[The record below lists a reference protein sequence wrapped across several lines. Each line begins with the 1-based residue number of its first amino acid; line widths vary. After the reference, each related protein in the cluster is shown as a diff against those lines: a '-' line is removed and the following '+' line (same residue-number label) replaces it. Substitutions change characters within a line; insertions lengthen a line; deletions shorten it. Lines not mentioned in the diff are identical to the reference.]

1 MRLSILSAL
10 AAAALLA
17 ACSSDVPVNDAGGA
31 GSGNTASTADT
42 SGIAGQ
48 ATPGSKGDFDQNV
61 GNTVYFDL
69 DSYSLSSDAQ
79 SQLQRQAAWLQQYPP
94 FWFAN
99 LFDRMWVVLVSIIA
113 VLLPLSRI
121 VPPLYQFRIRSR
133 VFRWY
138 AQLRAIESSVG
149 LRPADE
155 LARALDEVEERVGQV
170 SVPLSYADE
179 LYALRSHIQAVR
191 RRLQARPTAGPSS
204 S

>member
-69 DSYSLSSDAQ
+69 DSYSVRADA
-79 SQLQRQAAWLQQYPP
+79 SPLLDAQAAWLVRYPY
-94 FWFAN
+94 
-99 LFDRMWVVLVSIIA
+99 VQI
-113 VLLPLSRI
+113 RI
-121 VPPLYQFRIRSR
+121 
-133 VFRWY
+133 
-138 AQLRAIESSVG
+138 EG
-149 LRPADE
+149 NADE
-155 LARALDEVEERVGQV
+155 RGTREYNLALGARRAE
-170 SVPLSYADE
+170 
-179 LYALRSHIQAVR
+179 AVR
-191 RRLQARPTAGPSS
+191 SYLISRGVPAARIDTISFGKERPIAEGSNESAWAQNRNARTAIVSGAPR
-204 S
+204 